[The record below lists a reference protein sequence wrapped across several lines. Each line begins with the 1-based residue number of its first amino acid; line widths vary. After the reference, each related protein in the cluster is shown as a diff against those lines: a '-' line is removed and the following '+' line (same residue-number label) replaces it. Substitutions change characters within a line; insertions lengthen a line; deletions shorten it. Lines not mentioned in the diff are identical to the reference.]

1 MACGVSCRPRVALLE
16 NGASASSPTQET
28 RQTRTW
34 SKSRLRR
41 QYALL
46 PDSPLLGKLLGEP
59 LELHGMNRM
68 VFCKRIN
75 ALSLCCAF
83 LTAVVTPHCL
93 GANKPTI
100 AGEEIDQSVIA
111 ALPHQGA
118 TKPKVIS
125 HIDLTEP
132 FGTVTQWTFVA
143 VQEGGQ
149 PITEIEDH
157 GPIHVCL
164 VKASSPDCSENLYQ
178 QVGREQSSFDTPYHL
193 LASSVVYAGQNQSSP
208 LLFVQLCGAEGP
220 NGNCG
225 IATALYRYE
234 RGADRFIR
242 VFQNL
247 TGRNNNEATRLVGRG
262 PLQGNMIVDYPTENA
277 PFTYWI
283 EVYRARESGQ
293 YVRVL
298 RYRGRTGYGDG
309 NPLAV
314 ADSEMPEILSHLG
327 LWKPGDALPVPAHLP
342 KGCSRLYMRQGEEW
356 CK

>member
-1 MACGVSCRPRVALLE
+1 VNLPKPDFTGRTVTPDRRP
-16 NGASASSPTQET
+16 
-28 RQTRTW
+28 
-34 SKSRLRR
+34 
-41 QYALL
+41 
-46 PDSPLLGKLLGEP
+46 LGKLLYEP
-59 LELHGMNRM
+59 LELLVMNRM
-68 VFCKRIN
+68 AFSSRIN

-111 ALPHQGA
+111 ALPHHGA
-118 TKPKVIS
+118 AKPKIIS

-149 PITEIEDH
+149 ATSELEDQR
-157 GPIHVCL
+157 PIHVCL

-178 QVGREQSSFDTPYHL
+178 QVGTEQPSSDTPYHL
-193 LASSVVYAGQNQSSP
+193 LASSVVYSGQSQSSP
-208 LLFVQLCGAEGP
+208 LLFVKLCGAEGF

-234 RGADRFIR
+234 RGADSFIR

-247 TGRNNNEATRLVGRG
+247 TGRNNNEATRFVEHGS
-262 PLQGNMIVDYPTENA
+262 LQGNVIVDYPTENA
-277 PFTYWI
+277 PYTYWI
-283 EVYRARESGQ
+283 EVYQARELGH

-314 ADSEMPEILSHLG
+314 SDSEMAEILSHLG
-327 LWKPGDALPVPAHLP
+327 LWKPGDALPIPAHLP
-342 KGCSRLYMRQGEEW
+342 RGCSRLYMRQGEEW

>member
-1 MACGVSCRPRVALLE
+1 LACGVSCRPRVALLE

-41 QYALL
+41 RYGLL

-178 QVGREQSSFDTPYHL
+178 QGAIVVRHAIPSLGQQRCVRRSESVKPPFVRTVVRCRRPQWELRNCHCSLPIRKRSRPVHSRVPEPYRTKQQRSHAPCWARPAAREHDRGLPYRECALHL
-193 LASSVVYAGQNQSSP
+193 LDRGVPGKRIGTVCPSSP
-208 LLFVQLCGAEGP
+208 LSWAH
-220 NGNCG
+220 
-225 IATALYRYE
+225 
-234 RGADRFIR
+234 
-242 VFQNL
+242 
-247 TGRNNNEATRLVGRG
+247 RL
-262 PLQGNMIVDYPTENA
+262 
-277 PFTYWI
+277 W
-283 EVYRARESGQ
+283 
-293 YVRVL
+293 
-298 RYRGRTGYGDG
+298 
-309 NPLAV
+309 
-314 ADSEMPEILSHLG
+314 
-327 LWKPGDALPVPAHLP
+327 
-342 KGCSRLYMRQGEEW
+342 
-356 CK
+356 